1 MKKIFKIFTLIMFVG
16 LFAFAVTSC
25 NKKAE
30 DDTPTNDNTN
40 TNVKTGYVISLDDQ
54 VNDNNVVATAE
65 YVKVVSG
72 VASKQTIEYGKEYDK
87 NLKITFSVTN
97 NTTDQLRI
105 SAYINDSKL
114 KSYLIAAN
122 GSGKLNDLELE
133 DDMVLKIEKAND
145 AVATTIYISV
155 DPYSEYSTDG
165 VNAVHAYD
173 PTTKN
178 RFDFADGDQIEIG
191 QTIKAYLWNTA
202 TKVRFYVTNG
212 DKIEK
217 SQVYEIMTEEEA
229 APMTGQGHGDEGKV
243 EFIVEGPV
251 CVTLRIVE

>member
-1 MKKIFKIFTLIMFVG
+1 MKKIFKIFTLIMLTAV
-16 LFAFAVTSC
+16 FAFAVTSC

-30 DDTPTNDNTN
+30 DDTPTNDNI
-40 TNVKTGYVISLDDQ
+40 NVKTGYVISLYDQ

-122 GSGKLNDLELE
+122 GSGKLSDLELE

-165 VNAVHAYD
+165 VNAVHAYY

-178 RFDFADGDQIEIG
+178 RFDFVDGDQIEIG
-191 QTIKAYLWNTA
+191 QKIEAYLWNTA
-202 TKVRFYVTNG
+202 TKVLFYVTNG

-217 SQVYEIMTEEEA
+217 NQVYEIMTEEEA
-229 APMTGQGHGDEGKV
+229 APMTGQGHGDDGKV

>member
-1 MKKIFKIFTLIMFVG
+1 MKKIFKIFTLIMFAGV
-16 LFAFAVTSC
+16 FAFAFTSC
-25 NKKAE
+25 NKKSE
-30 DDTPTNDNTN
+30 DDTPVDDN
-40 TNVKTGYVISLDDQ
+40 TNVKTGYVVSLDDQ
-54 VNDNNVVATAE
+54 ANDNNVVATAE

-122 GSGKLNDLELE
+122 GSGKLSDLELE

-145 AVATTIYISV
+145 AVATTISINV
-155 DPYSEYSTDG
+155 DQSGNTSEG

-251 CVTLRIVE
+251 CVTLSIVE